1 MLRWSYLWASTQRS
15 QSSSAG
21 GRSFSSRALTM
32 HLYRVRRK
40 IATGSKYWE
49 LWYVD
54 RHTSPQVAILMF
66 VQELPMHL
74 VREVHV
80 VAALV

>member
-1 MLRWSYLWASTQRS
+1 MAVSPQRS

-40 IATGSKYWE
+40 IATGSKYWQ

-54 RHTSPQVAILMF
+54 TLRRESPILMF